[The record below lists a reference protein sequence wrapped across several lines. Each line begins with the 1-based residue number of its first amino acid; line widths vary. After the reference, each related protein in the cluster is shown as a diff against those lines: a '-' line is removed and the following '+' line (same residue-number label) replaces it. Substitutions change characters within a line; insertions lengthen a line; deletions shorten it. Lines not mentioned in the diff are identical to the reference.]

1 LGGGGPSVSHKR
13 NCEPTNES
21 AKRVKISNEK
31 PTDDPTENS
40 VEDAIMPME
49 GILVNHKQDT
59 IIESLVE
66 RKPEEYFHSQIAD
79 TRLHRERARFRRA
92 EARKHALEGR
102 SEAAYPLYAVAISE
116 DKLAEE
122 GFAPILQAHKNSGC
136 MFANPEEQDDRHAFS
151 EHGTP
156 QTNVN
161 SFNTPPHVQKNESL
175 VGLDASQILEL
186 HSSKAHHA
194 IKANE

>member
-1 LGGGGPSVSHKR
+1 VLHVVRIPSKSLTRILNHKFSVPVLGGGGPSVSHKR

-40 VEDAIMPME
+40 VEDAVMPME

-79 TRLHRERARFRRA
+79 TKLHRERARFRRA
-92 EARKHALEGR
+92 EARKHVLEGR
-102 SEAAYPLYAVAISE
+102 SEAAYPLYTVAISE

-122 GFAPILQAHKNSGC
+122 GFAPILQAHKSSGC
-136 MFANPEEQDDRHAFS
+136 MFMV
-151 EHGTP
+151 
-156 QTNVN
+156 VN
-161 SFNTPPHVQKNESL
+161 QYQLCLP
-175 VGLDASQILEL
+175 
-186 HSSKAHHA
+186 
-194 IKANE
+194 